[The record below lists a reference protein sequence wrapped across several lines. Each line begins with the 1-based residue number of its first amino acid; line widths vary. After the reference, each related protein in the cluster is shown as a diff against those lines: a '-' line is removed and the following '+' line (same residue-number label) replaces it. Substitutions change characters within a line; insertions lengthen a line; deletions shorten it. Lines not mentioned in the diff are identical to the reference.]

1 MSAGDERGGAGALAP
16 PALPGVAASQSAERV
31 VGRTRTSEPFPP
43 LYGALRSLLAPI
55 LRSQFRL
62 EVSGLEHLPAG
73 PFIVAANHHNY
84 LDGIVLGIAVPRPIA
99 FLVMP
104 RVYRASPLHPS
115 FHDRIGSICIDVDR
129 PDPGAMRRALRVL
142 RRGGV
147 VGIFPEG
154 PWSREGRLV
163 PGQPGVAALAM
174 RARVPVVPAAIRG
187 TFEALTR
194 RRLYIPRR
202 HPLSVRFGPP
212 LDVRPEASAERATTA
227 TGRARSVRHA
237 VTGRIMDEIA
247 ALLEPVPAGAAPAA
261 RRPHAP

>member
-1 MSAGDERGGAGALAP
+1 MSAGEERGGAGALAP
-16 PALPGVAASQSAERV
+16 PTLPGVVAPPLTERV
-31 VGRTRTSEPFPP
+31 VDLPRMSERFPP
-43 LYGALRSLLAPI
+43 LYGILRNLLAPI

-62 EVSGLEHLPAG
+62 EVSGLEHLPGG

-84 LDGIVLGIAVPRPIA
+84 LDGVVLGIAVPRPIA

-104 RVYRASPLHPS
+104 RVYRASPLHPP
-115 FHDRIGSICIDVDR
+115 FHDRIGSICIDVAR
-129 PDPGAMRRALRVL
+129 PDPGAMRRALAVL

-174 RARVPVVPAAIRG
+174 RAGVPVVPAAIRG
-187 TFEALTR
+187 TFEALSR

-212 LDVRPEASAERATTA
+212 LDVSPPGAA
-227 TGRARSVRHA
+227 GRARTVRHA
-237 VTGRIMDEIA
+237 ITGRIMSHIA
-247 ALLEPVPAGAAPAA
+247 ALLEHVPGGAGSAAP
-261 RRPHAP
+261 RPHAP

>member
-16 PALPGVAASQSAERV
+16 PALPGVAGPQPAERV
-31 VGRTRTSEPFPP
+31 VGRTRASEPFPP
-43 LYGALRSLLAPI
+43 LYGVLRSLLAPI

-62 EVSGLEHLPAG
+62 EVSGLEHLPSG

-84 LDGIVLGIAVPRPIA
+84 LDGVVLGIAVPRPIA

-115 FHDRIGSICIDVDR
+115 FHDRIGSICIDVAR

-163 PGQPGVAALAM
+163 PGQPGVAVLAL
-174 RARVPVVPAAIRG
+174 RAGVPVVPAAIRG

-202 HPLSVRFGPP
+202 HPLSVRFGRP
-212 LDVRPEASAERATTA
+212 LDVRPPGAVA
-227 TGRARSVRHA
+227 RARSVRHA
-237 VTGRIMDEIA
+237 VTGRIMSEIA
-247 ALLEPVPAGAAPAA
+247 ALLEPVPAGAEPAA
-261 RRPHAP
+261 PRAHAP